1 MKTKIAPQK
10 HKQALKKNPLCCVR
24 QWLLW
29 SLVLIT
35 LDWGKNPTVHLH
47 VSLNSFFSE
56 LRSGPFPA
64 SSLFDQERASAQ
76 DVRQHKEMFCL
87 FM

>member
-10 HKQALKKNPLCCVR
+10 PKQALNKTVLCETVVHLEPYFDNLR
-24 QWLLW
+24 LE
-29 SLVLIT
+29 
-35 LDWGKNPTVHLH
+35 KNPTVRLH

-56 LRSGPFPA
+56 LWSAPFPA
-64 SSLFDQERASAQ
+64 SSLFDQEHASVQDAQ
-76 DVRQHKEMFCL
+76 QHKGVLSL

>member
-1 MKTKIAPQK
+1 M
-10 HKQALKKNPLCCVR
+10 R
-24 QWLLW
+24 QWLIW

-35 LDWGKNPTVHLH
+35 LDWEKNPTVHLH

-56 LRSGPFPA
+56 LRSAPFPA

-76 DVRQHKEMFCL
+76 NVGQHKEMLCL